1 MDYNRRTL
9 LGATAAAASMSAVG
23 ANAEA
28 MATARPNIVVILAD
42 DQGFSDWSCFGS
54 EIPTPNIDALGA
66 GGLSFTN
73 FFVTPRCSP
82 SRAALLTGA
91 WPHQAG
97 MGHLSQISI
106 PGSQG
111 VAGKL
116 LDRVV
121 TFAELLKGQ
130 GYFTAMAGK
139 WHLGIESGT
148 GPDVRGFDR
157 SIASPQGR
165 MYFPDQQG
173 GPVSTRQIYLDGKQ
187 YDIADPAIGTGEWY
201 STDLFVDYSIK
212 YIREACDQKK
222 PFVLY
227 LPFVAAHN
235 PLMAPAQDIARF
247 KGKYM
252 SGWDAMREARFERQ
266 KKLSIITPDQHLP
279 PRGPNTYN
287 WDKLTAK
294 QQNDFDTM
302 MAVYAGIISHMDRA
316 IGRLIS
322 ELKSLGV
329 LDNTLVLLTSDNGAN
344 AEVGP
349 DGILTGDHPGDAN
362 SSVAAGMEWA
372 TLSNTPFRYFKH
384 FAGEG
389 GISTPLIV
397 RWPSGIDPSL
407 NGTHVKGMSHLVD
420 VMATLLDVTGTQ
432 YPKTFKGHELV
443 PLQGRSFASTFRG
456 SALPRRPAPLYFEHE
471 GHRAIRTEQ
480 WKLVQNWGQ
489 PWALYDVAAD
499 RSETNDLVNVKP
511 QLAFEMAAQWN
522 SWASTTFVDPWS
534 VAYNRK
540 VFGGVRRQNWGEGQ
554 TPKIPEAID
563 TVLKW

>member
-1 MDYNRRTL
+1 MDFNRRSL

-23 ANAEA
+23 GDAEA
-28 MATARPNIVVILAD
+28 APKSTPNIVVILAD
-42 DQGFSDWSCFGS
+42 DQGFSDWGCFGS
-54 EIPTPNIDALGA
+54 EIPTPNIDALAA

-97 MGHLSQISI
+97 MGHLSQNGI

-111 VAGKL
+111 IAGKL

-121 TFAELLKGQ
+121 TFAELLKSK

-139 WHLGIESGT
+139 WHLGLEQGT
-148 GPDVRGFDR
+148 GPEVRGFDR

-173 GPVSTRQIYLDGKQ
+173 GQASTQQIYLDGKHHH
-187 YDIADPAIGTGEWY
+187 ISDPEVGAGKWY
-201 STDLFVDYSIK
+201 STDLFVDYSIR
-212 YIREACDQKK
+212 YIREALEQKK

-235 PLMAPAQDIARF
+235 PLMAPPEDIARF
-247 KGKYM
+247 KGKFM
-252 SGWDAMREARFERQ
+252 AGWDVLRQARFDRQ
-266 KKLSIITPDQHLP
+266 KKLGILAPDQRLP
-279 PRGPNTYN
+279 PREPNSYN
-287 WDKLTAK
+287 WDKLNAK
-294 QQNDFDTM
+294 QQDDFDTM
-302 MAVYAGIISHMDRA
+302 MAIYAAIISHMDRS
-316 IGRLIS
+316 IGRLVS
-322 ELKSLGV
+322 ELKTLGV
-329 LDNTLVLLTSDNGAN
+329 FDNTLMMLTSDNGAN
-344 AEVGP
+344 AETGP
-349 DGILTGDHPGDAN
+349 DGILTGEHPGDAK
-362 SSVAAGMEWA
+362 STVAAGMEWS

-384 FAGEG
+384 FTGEG
-389 GISTPLIV
+389 GISNPLV
-397 RWPSGIDPSL
+397 VHWPKGIASSL

-432 YPKTFKGHELV
+432 YPKTFKGHDLV

-456 SALPRRPAPLYFEHE
+456 KDLPARPTPLYFEHE
-471 GHRAIRTEQ
+471 GHCAIRTEK

-489 PWALYDVAAD
+489 PWALYDVATD
-499 RSETNDLVNVKP
+499 RSETNDLVNIKP

-522 SWASTTFVDPWS
+522 RWASTTFVDPWS
-534 VAYNRK
+534 VAYNQRIFK
-540 VFGGVRRQNWGEGQ
+540 DQRRQNWGEGQ
-554 TPKIPEAID
+554 TPKIPAAID

>member
-1 MDYNRRTL
+1 MEYDRRTL
-9 LGATAAAASMSAVG
+9 LGASAAAASMSAVG
-23 ANAEA
+23 ANAQA
-28 MATARPNIVVILAD
+28 MPASRPNIVVILAD
-42 DQGFSDWSCFGS
+42 DQGFSDWGCFGS
-54 EIPTPNIDALGA
+54 EIPTPNIDALAA

-97 MGHLSQISI
+97 MGHLSQLPI

-111 VAGKL
+111 IAGKL

-121 TFAELLKGQ
+121 TFAELLKDQ

-139 WHLGIESGT
+139 WHLGIENGT
-148 GPDVRGFDR
+148 GPNVRGFDR

-165 MYFPDQQG
+165 VYFPDQQG
-173 GPVSTRQIYLDGKQ
+173 GAVSNHQMFIDGKQ
-187 YDIADPAIGTGEWY
+187 YDIADPAIGNGNWY
-201 STDLFVDYSIK
+201 SSDLFVDYSIK
-212 YIREACDQKK
+212 YIREAHQQKK

-227 LPFVAAHN
+227 LPFVASHN
-235 PLMAPAQDIARF
+235 PLMAPAADIARF

-252 SGWDAMREARFERQ
+252 SGWDALREARFERQ
-266 KKLSIITPDQHLP
+266 KKRGVVTPDQRLA
-279 PRGPNTYN
+279 PREPNTYN
-287 WDKLTAK
+287 WEKLNTK
-294 QQNDFDTM
+294 QRDDFDTM
-302 MAVYAGIISHMDRA
+302 MAIYAAIISHMDQA
-316 IGRLIS
+316 IGRLMA

-329 LDNTLVLLTSDNGAN
+329 IDNTLVMMTSDNGAN

-349 DGILTGDHPGDAN
+349 DGILEGDQPGGPK

-389 GISTPLIV
+389 GIANPLIV
-397 RWPSGIDPSL
+397 NWPKGIAPSL
-407 NGTHVKGMSHLVD
+407 KGTGVKAMSHLVD
-420 VMATLLDVTGTQ
+420 VMATLLEVTGTQ
-432 YPKTFKGHELV
+432 YPKSFKGHELV

-456 SALPRRPAPLYFEHE
+456 GTLPPRPTPLYFEHE

-489 PWALYDVAAD
+489 PWALYDVATD
-499 RSETNDLVNVKP
+499 RSETDDLVNIKP

-534 VAYNRK
+534 VAYNQR
-540 VFGGVRRQNWGEGQ
+540 VFRDVRRQNWGEGQ
-554 TPKIPEAID
+554 TPRIPAAID
-563 TVLKW
+563 TPLKW